1 MKNDNNRSYRNYR
14 VSDESMFAD
23 SAYVHE
29 QLDRLLFAL
38 DALCSGDTSV
48 RLNKERDDKFADI
61 ADRYNDLVDMAG
73 SIFTEVSRVSRVGG
87 IEGNLNT
94 RIQYNK
100 PVTGVWADLIENLNT
115 FMQTIS
121 APVNEVNRALREMSQ
136 GIVDVHFHAQ
146 NVSGIWKE
154 LTDNINVMTK
164 SLSTQIQQITVTVRA
179 ISLGNLSQRISLS
192 TNGDME
198 VLKDSVNDLIDF
210 MKAFSTQLTRVTK
223 EIGTEGLLGTQ
234 VVIPNAAGIWKDLS
248 ADVNLMA
255 NNLTRQVRSA
265 TLVVSSVVKGSLM
278 ERIDMEA
285 KGEMKELRDTIN
297 QMVDYLKLFSDETNH
312 LLGDI
317 INEGKLGGQ
326 AVVPGAAGVWQNFL
340 GSFNLLANTMTWQ
353 VREINKVSS
362 ALASGN
368 FTSKI
373 EGQFSGESLGLKNNI
388 NAMVDSFANLVK
400 AANEIA
406 NGKMEVEMPIRSDE
420 DMLGKALY
428 TMTNNLRRIS
438 KENEDES
445 WIKTGQS
452 GLSDSMRGEQN
463 VVQLAKSIIIYLSKY
478 VHGEVGVL
486 YLLEDK
492 GEEPLLKLT
501 ASYAYTRRKNLNKS
515 FHLGE
520 GLVGQA
526 ALERET
532 IVVTEASQEENFP
545 VTSGTLVQTPR
556 SIVVQPFVLNKKLVG
571 VLEIGSMN
579 HFTDHD
585 LSLLKL
591 VADNIAI
598 AINSAKDRQ
607 KMKVLLDESQR
618 QSDELMEQQ
627 QKMKEQSDILKRTNE
642 ELEIRTSDLEQQKEE
657 VIAAQA
663 DIERKAKDLEI
674 ANKYKSEFL
683 ANMSHELRTP
693 LNSLLIL
700 AKELGKNEKKNLS
713 EEQVKDVNII
723 YEGGVDLLNLIN
735 DILDLSKIEAGRMT
749 ANLVDVNMQDI
760 VISLNNQFAH
770 VARQKNIDFKI
781 EVENGVE
788 SLITDQQRLEQILK
802 NLLSNAIKFTN
813 QGEVRLSIARP
824 LNALNIRNQTYMP
837 DEVLMFTV
845 ADTGIGIEEN
855 KQTMI
860 FEAFQQADG
869 GLSRQYGGTGLGL
882 TISRQI
888 ASLLGG
894 EIGLKSQVGEGSE
907 FTLYLPLS
915 HKIGQTEP
923 YSETLDATRAPYDAF
938 TDTSQLLGGTA
949 ASGSRSSGTPA
960 SAASR
965 PSVSGTVMTAGRDS
979 RLSGTPASA
988 ASRPSTSGIVTAATR
1003 DSRASGATA
1012 SAAGQSSPKANA
1024 SLSELLQDD
1033 REQIVP
1039 GDHSI
1044 LIIEDDSHF
1053 ADILKKEIHN
1063 HGIKVIV
1070 TNRGEEGLELAA
1082 RYLPDGII
1090 LDLRLP
1096 DINGLLVLDRLKFK
1110 LETRH
1115 IPVHVFSVE
1124 DEEPEILEKGAIGFL
1139 SKPVTR
1145 KDIESAIQKIENIY
1159 NSGVKEILVIEDNKA
1174 SQESIVRLL
1183 ENRDIR
1189 ITASDTGSDALSLL
1203 GKQHFDCVILDLTLP
1218 DMTGFDVLKELQDTG
1233 QKNVPV
1239 IVYTGK
1245 ELTKEEITE
1254 LNKYTHSIIIKG
1266 VISPERLLDE
1276 VSLFLHSLSTHL
1288 SEEQQRIVAKLHD
1301 PEELLKERKILIVD
1315 DDMRNIYALSKKFT
1329 DIGMEVFT
1337 AENGAV
1343 SLQMLKDNPDIEIV
1357 IMDVMMPVMDG
1368 LEAIKQ
1374 IRKQSQY
1381 KKLPIL
1387 SLTAK
1392 AMAEDKEQCMAAG
1405 ASDYLTKPLDMDQL
1419 ISLIRIWLYKNK

>member
-1 MKNDNNRSYRNYR
+1 MKNDNNRSYRSYR
-14 VSDESMFAD
+14 VADESMFAD

-38 DALCSGDTSV
+38 DAFCSGDTSV
-48 RLNKERDDKFADI
+48 RLSKERDDKFADI
-61 ADRYNDLVDMAG
+61 ADRYNDMVDMAG
-73 SIFTEVSRVSRVGG
+73 SILTEVSRISRVGG
-87 IEGNLNT
+87 IEGNLDT

-100 PVTGVWADLIENLNT
+100 PVTGVWADLIENLN
-115 FMQTIS
+115 FFIQTIS
-121 APVNEVNRALREMSQ
+121 GPVSEVNRALREMSK

-164 SLSTQIQQITVTVRA
+164 SLSSQIQQITATVRA
-179 ISLGNLSQRISLS
+179 ISLGNLSQRVALS

-210 MKAFSTQLTRVTK
+210 MKAFSTQVTRVTK

-234 VVIPNAAGIWKDLS
+234 VVIPNAAGIWKDLAS
-248 ADVNLMA
+248 DVNVMA
-255 NNLTRQVRSA
+255 NNLTRQVRDV
-265 TLVVSSVVKGSLM
+265 TLVASSVVKGNLT
-278 ERIDMEA
+278 ERINVDA

-297 QMVDYLKLFSDETNH
+297 QMVDYLNVFSDETNQ

-317 INEGKLGGQ
+317 THEGKLGGQ

-340 GSFNLLANTMTWQ
+340 SSFNLLANTMTWQ

-388 NAMVDSFANLVK
+388 NAMVDSFANLVR

-406 NGKMEVEMPIRSDE
+406 NGNMEMEMPIRSDK

-428 TMTNNLRRIS
+428 TMTTNLRRIS
-438 KENEDES
+438 KENENES

-492 GEEPLLKLT
+492 EEEPLLKLT
-501 ASYAYTRRKNLNKS
+501 ASYAYTRRKSLNKS

-532 IVVTEASQEENFP
+532 IVVTEVGQEENFP

-571 VLEIGSMN
+571 VLEIGSMD

-627 QKMKEQSDILKRTNE
+627 QKMKEQSDVLKRTNE
-642 ELEIRTSDLEQQKEE
+642 ELEVRTSDLEQQKEE
-657 VIAAQA
+657 VVAAQA

-749 ANLVDVNMQDI
+749 ANLMDVAMQDI
-760 VISLNNQFAH
+760 VINLNNQFAH
-770 VARQKNIDFKI
+770 VAHLKNIDFKI
-781 EVENGVE
+781 EVEEGVE
-788 SLITDQQRLEQILK
+788 NLITDQQRLEQILK

-813 QGEVRLSIARP
+813 QGEVRLRITRP
-824 LNALNIRNQTYMP
+824 PNAMNIRNQTYMP
-837 DEVLMFTV
+837 DEALMFTV
-845 ADTGIGIEEN
+845 SDTGIGIEES
-855 KQTMI
+855 KQAMI

-894 EIGLKSQVGEGSE
+894 EIGLKSQLGEGSE

-938 TDTSQLLGGTA
+938 TNTS
-949 ASGSRSSGTPA
+949 P
-960 SAASR
+960 
-965 PSVSGTVMTAGRDS
+965 
-979 RLSGTPASA
+979 LSGGA
-988 ASRPSTSGIVTAATR
+988 AATRPSTSGKVMTAAR
-1003 DSRASGATA
+1003 DSQLSGATA
-1012 SAAGQSSPKANA
+1012 SAAVRPSVSGKVTTAARDSQLSGVAAPAVGQAA
-1024 SLSELLQDD
+1024 SKVNVNFSELIQDD
-1033 REQIVP
+1033 REQILP

-1044 LIIEDDSHF
+1044 LIIEDDYHF

-1082 RYLPDGII
+1082 RFLPDGII

-1096 DINGLLVLDRLKFK
+1096 DINGLMVLDRLKFK

-1124 DEEPEILEKGAIGFL
+1124 DQEPEILEKGAIGFL

-1145 KDIESAIQKIENIY
+1145 KDIELAIQKIENIY

-1183 ENRDIR
+1183 ENREIR
-1189 ITASDTGSDALSLL
+1189 ITTSDTGSDALSLL

-1218 DMTGFDVLKELQDTG
+1218 DMTGFDVLKELQDAG

-1245 ELTKEEITE
+1245 ELTKEEIAE

-1405 ASDYLTKPLDMDQL
+1405 ASDYLTKPIDMDQL
-1419 ISLIRIWLYKNK
+1419 ISLVRIWLYKNK